1 MDGLAKFEKH
11 LFISYAHIDNQ
22 PLSAEQQGWVS
33 RFHASLRDMFNLRTP
48 TRLATFLVAAL
59 ICYSDS
65 NRKGVIMSVA
75 RISEISSTSEK
86 SFEDAVQ
93 QGIQRATATL
103 RNVRSAW
110 IKEQEVQVEGNRI
123 TAYKVIMKVTFVLE

>member
-1 MDGLAKFEKH
+1 
-11 LFISYAHIDNQ
+11 
-22 PLSAEQQGWVS
+22 
-33 RFHASLRDMFNLRTP
+33 
-48 TRLATFLVAAL
+48 
-59 ICYSDS
+59 
-65 NRKGVIMSVA
+65 MSVA
-75 RISEISSTSEK
+75 RITEISSTSEK

-110 IKEQEVQVEGNRI
+110 IKEQEVQIEGNRV

>member
-1 MDGLAKFEKH
+1 
-11 LFISYAHIDNQ
+11 
-22 PLSAEQQGWVS
+22 
-33 RFHASLRDMFNLRTP
+33 
-48 TRLATFLVAAL
+48 
-59 ICYSDS
+59 
-65 NRKGVIMSVA
+65 MSVA
-75 RISEISSTSEK
+75 RITEISSTSDK

-103 RNVRSAW
+103 RNVKSAW